1 MKKFDNFCK
10 SLSNL
15 REGLQLE
22 EPYSVV
28 ERTGI
33 IGLFEICFEQAW
45 KLMKAVLEEHG
56 RTIDRVGSPKVVI
69 QLAYQSGMINDS
81 EQWLSLLRDRNILAH
96 TYSDEDSLAVI
107 RTLKTDYEPLF
118 AALKEEIET
127 RWLSA

>member
-10 SLSNL
+10 ALSNL

-69 QLAYQSGMINDS
+69 QLAYQSGFFSCSLTFARYPAGVSSEPQEAAAMINVS
-81 EQWLSLLRDRNILAH
+81 R
-96 TYSDEDSLAVI
+96 
-107 RTLKTDYEPLF
+107 
-118 AALKEEIET
+118 
-127 RWLSA
+127 

>member
-10 SLSNL
+10 ALSNL

-69 QLAYQSGMINDS
+69 QLAYQSGMIDDS
-81 EQWLSLLRDRNILAH
+81 EKWLSLLFLTANYTHIMPTFNKFVRHITQNFFCTAFRFNNCA
-96 TYSDEDSLAVI
+96 
-107 RTLKTDYEPLF
+107 KTH
-118 AALKEEIET
+118 
-127 RWLSA
+127 